1 MRKVL
6 VTGANGQLGR
16 AISLLSAERSKL
28 ACVLLTREE
37 MDLTSDDS
45 IQSALLAHRPD
56 VVINCAAY
64 TAVDKAEEE
73 HDLAMRING
82 EAVGVIVKVCEEI
95 GAKLI
100 QISTDYVFDGN
111 NDSPYPVDFPTSPI
125 NWYGETKLRG
135 ETEAA
140 RCSRHLIV
148 RAGWLYGNYGK
159 NFATTMRCLFQE
171 KEELRIVN
179 DQIGRPTTAALVAE
193 VCLDAAAND
202 TTGIVHVGGNEIM
215 SWFDFARKLHA
226 EERDTVTQ
234 RIIPIS
240 SSEYPTPAKRP
251 KYSVL
256 EVNKS

>member
-6 VTGANGQLGR
+6 VTGANGQLGH
-16 AISLLSAERSKL
+16 AISLLSAERTKL
-28 ACVLLTREE
+28 ACVLLTRED

-45 IQSALLAHRPD
+45 IQSAMLTHRPD

-73 HDLAMRING
+73 RDLAKRING

-125 NWYGETKLRG
+125 NWYGETKLHG

-140 RCSRHLIV
+140 RCSRYLIV
-148 RAGWLYGNYGK
+148 RAGWLYGDYGK
-159 NFATTMRCLFQE
+159 NFASTMRRLFQE
-171 KEELRIVN
+171 KEELRVVD
-179 DQIGRPTTAALVAE
+179 DQTGRPTKSSLVAE
-193 VCLDAAAND
+193 VCLDAAEND
-202 TTGIVHVGGNEIM
+202 TVGIVHVGGDEIM
-215 SWFDFARKLHA
+215 SWYDFARRLHA
-226 EERDTVTQ
+226 EAGETVTQ
-234 RIIPIS
+234 RIIPIP

-256 EVNKS
+256 EITGT